1 MQRVYKVGMNWLD
14 VPIINAFRFAAT
26 VAFSLSISPS
36 IVSTALAHHGGGTFD
51 NTKTIELK
59 GKLTRLELINP
70 HSWIYFDAAGPDGKI
85 RAYRCEMR
93 SATVL
98 RRSGWKESMF
108 TPGQEI
114 TIEGQ
119 PDRKDPNSCYLN
131 TIVIQDGSRTDRYG
145 QFSKAAVTT
154 KREPRRPSGEPS
166 ISGDWAPEQL
176 VMTDP
181 RGRGGALVPLSTV
194 GQFKPGEGRIGGLPG
209 QGGRGRGGPIVIRG
223 AELTEL
229 GAKVAATFG
238 TFDPKDN
245 PRMRCETTSVIFDWT
260 FDGPVNRITQSRDR
274 IVLQYGQLGFTRTIY
289 MNQTTH
295 PANVKPTRAG
305 HSIGRWDGDVLVV
318 DTVGFAPG
326 VLSPPILNSEKLHV
340 VERFSLDTAK
350 MELTRS
356 YTAEDPV
363 YFTGQYSG
371 SDVIQV
377 ADFPYN
383 PDKCKEQAFIDYSK
397 AAQNQK

>member
-1 MQRVYKVGMNWLD
+1 VQRVYKVGMNWLD
-14 VPIINAFRFAAT
+14 IPIINAFRFAAT
-26 VAFSLSISPS
+26 IAFSLSV
-36 IVSTALAHHGGGTFD
+36 VSAALAHHGGGTFD

-59 GKLTRLELINP
+59 GRLTRLELINP
-70 HSWIYFDAAGPDGKI
+70 HSWIYFDAEGPDGKV

-108 TPGQEI
+108 TPGQAI

-131 TIVIQDGSRTDRYG
+131 TIVLQDGSRTDRYG
-145 QFSKAAVTT
+145 QFSKMPVTT
-154 KREPRRPSGEPS
+154 KREPRRPSGEPN

-194 GQFKPGEGRIGGLPG
+194 NQFKPGEGRIGGLPG

-229 GAKVAATFG
+229 GAKVASTFG

-260 FDGPVNRITQSRDR
+260 FDGPVNRITQSPDR

-289 MNQTTH
+289 MNQKVH

-305 HSIGRWDGDVLVV
+305 HSIGRWENDVLVV

-340 VERFSLDTAK
+340 VERFSLDAAK

-363 YFTGQYSG
+363 YFKGQYTG

-377 ADFPYN
+377 ADLPYR
-383 PDKCKEQAFIDYSK
+383 PDACKEQAFIDYSK